1 MNPSRRI
8 IPKILVQW
16 NEAKSRY
23 LAVTTLGFLS
33 TRLVGSP
40 LSQARIFESNGC
52 DELAIIRI
60 GTGDSEADF
69 HSLIEEISDSIY
81 TPLSIGGSIHSAEQ
95 AVELVATGADKIIL
109 GTRATF
115 EGIGLA
121 ITERLGSQAVI
132 ATLDYSEES
141 GMLRHLES
149 MSLVS
154 AVEALPGLGVGEVLL
169 NSVERDG
176 SRSGY
181 DTESI
186 SMVSQILDIPV
197 IAGTGAGSGLDVA
210 AAISAGADAAAV
222 GTLFA
227 FTDQNPMQM
236 RAHVLNAGHHV
247 RMNR

>member
-8 IPKILVQW
+8 IPKILMQW

-23 LAVTTLGFLS
+23 LAITTIGFSS

-60 GTGDSEADF
+60 GLGDSEADF
-69 HSLIEEISDSIY
+69 RTLIEEISDAIY
-81 TPLSIGGSIHSAEQ
+81 TPLAIGGSLHSAEQ
-95 AVELVATGADKIIL
+95 AVELVASGADKIIL
-109 GTRATF
+109 GTRATLD
-115 EGIGLA
+115 GVGLA
-121 ITERLGSQAVI
+121 IAERLGSQAVI
-132 ATLDYSEES
+132 ATLDYYEAT
-141 GMLRHLES
+141 GMLRHDETK
-149 MSLVS
+149 SLV
-154 AVEALPGLGVGEVLL
+154 AAIEALPGLGVGEVLL
-169 NSVERDG
+169 NSIERDG
-176 SRSGY
+176 TREGY
-181 DTESI
+181 DTRSI
-186 SMVSQILDIPV
+186 SIVSNALDIPV

-210 AAISAGADAAAV
+210 AAISAGADAAAI